1 MTNAKCQ
8 GLQHIHDSGFI
19 HLDLKPANVLITF
32 EGTLKIGDFG
42 MASPWPAQPG
52 IEGEGDR
59 EYIGPEVLKG
69 QFDKPA
75 DIFALGLIILEIAG
89 NVQLPDNGVSWQ
101 RLRNGDI
108 SDVPSLTFS
117 SNPSSLPDRS
127 DSAQTA
133 LSSTDD
139 FYPSDSSSDF
149 GDFSIEHRQA
159 ARQKKSSTARYQR
172 EGELAEPPNFMVDAN
187 DQDALDNVV
196 RWMISPDPSLRPVAA
211 QVLTTKGVQWGMR
224 RARAGATVYEGLWG
238 PADEVLADD
247 AEMIDV

>member
-1 MTNAKCQ
+1 
-8 GLQHIHDSGFI
+8 
-19 HLDLKPANVLITF
+19 
-32 EGTLKIGDFG
+32 
-42 MASPWPAQPG
+42 MAASWPAQPG

-69 QFDKPA
+69 HFDKPA

-117 SNPSSLPDRS
+117 SEGSSLPQDLTEGTRANETS
-127 DSAQTA
+127 FFDAYS
-133 LSSTDD
+133 
-139 FYPSDSSSDF
+139 SDSSSDF
-149 GDFSIEHRQA
+149 GDLAVPHRPSVP
-159 ARQKKSSTARYQR
+159 RKNPTTARYQR
-172 EGELAEPPNFMVDAN
+172 EGELANPPNFMVDGQ
-187 DQDALDNVV
+187 DLDALDNVV
-196 RWMISPDPSLRPVAA
+196 RWLITPDPPLRPVADQILAVKGA
-211 QVLTTKGVQWGMR
+211 QWATR

>member
-1 MTNAKCQ
+1 
-8 GLQHIHDSGFI
+8 
-19 HLDLKPANVLITF
+19 
-32 EGTLKIGDFG
+32 

-52 IEGEGDR
+52 IDGEGDR

-69 QFDKPA
+69 HFDKPV

-108 SDVPSLTFS
+108 SDIPSLTFS
-117 SNPSSLPDRS
+117 SDPSSLPDPS
-127 DSAQTA
+127 DNAQATI
-133 LSSTDD
+133 SSIDD
-139 FYPSDSSSDF
+139 FYSSDSSSDF

-159 ARQKKSSTARYQR
+159 ARQKKSTTARYQR

-196 RWMISPDPSLRPVAA
+196 RWLISPDPLLRPVAA
-211 QVLTTKGVQWGMR
+211 QVVTTKGVQWGMK